1 MGAQGPNWVLK
12 EYAHVLAS
20 PISSIFNA
28 SLQQARLPT
37 SWKEADVIPIPK
49 VTVSVDISTDLRPIS
64 LTPTC
69 ESFVADWLIDSI
81 KEKIDERQFGS
92 IKNTSTTH
100 NLISLVHHLLSETDA
115 AKSAIIVF
123 LLDFSKAF
131 DRIDHSI
138 LLQKLSDMNVPSIII
153 DWIQSFLTGR
163 KQRVKLIEQL
173 FVGLAQCKWRSDKRP
188 IWPDRWKYV
197 DDCTV
202 TKSILPHCNSNLQDL
217 VDYIYNWTIANNM
230 KLNVDKC
237 KEMVIDF
244 FKEKRNFTPL
254 LINDVPVK
262 RA

>member
-1 MGAQGPNWVLK
+1 
-12 EYAHVLAS
+12 
-20 PISSIFNA
+20 
-28 SLQQARLPT
+28 
-37 SWKEADVIPIPK
+37 
-49 VTVSVDISTDLRPIS
+49 
-64 LTPTC
+64 
-69 ESFVADWLIDSI
+69 
-81 KEKIDERQFGS
+81 
-92 IKNTSTTH
+92 
-100 NLISLVHHLLSETDA
+100 
-115 AKSAIIVF
+115 
-123 LLDFSKAF
+123 
-131 DRIDHSI
+131 
-138 LLQKLSDMNVPSIII
+138 MNVPSIII

-173 FVGLAQCKWRSDKRP
+173 FVGSAQCKWRSDKRP

-237 KEMVIDF
+237 KEMVTDF